1 MLDVTGLRVRLIEC
15 VGLKAVARTGWV
27 RAGIPSPESVAAH
40 YWGVAWLVLL
50 LAPEHLDKE
59 RALSMAIVHDLP
71 EVRTGDRVP
80 STPAERAQK
89 HADERVAMC
98 ALTEG
103 LPEGRALLSLFDA
116 YEAQE
121 CPESRFVKACDL
133 LDMALQAAAYS
144 DQHSASSKSVNL
156 TEFVNSALSQLNE
169 PTLREL
175 VSGCSHGETC

>member
-1 MLDVTGLRVRLIEC
+1 MLDVTGLRSRLIEC
-15 VGLKAVARTGWV
+15 VGLKEVVRTGWV
-27 RAGIPSPESVAAH
+27 RVGVPSPESVAAH
-40 YWGVAWLVLL
+40 SWGVSWLVLL

-89 HADERVAMC
+89 HADERVAMR

-103 LPEGRALLSLFDA
+103 LPGGAQLLSLFEA
-116 YEAQE
+116 YEAQG
-121 CPESRFVKACDL
+121 CPESRFVKACDS

-144 DQHSASSKSVNL
+144 GKHSSIERLDL
-156 TEFVNSALSQLNE
+156 TEFVNSALSNLSE

-175 VSGCSHGETC
+175 AAGCS